1 MNYFREKYNL
11 VYKSWFEI
19 PDCFFLFL
27 KNKNVLNLWHSTVV
41 GNFACLL
48 HVRIKHARGGNIIYI
63 CLTTAKKRKD
73 TESKNNL

>member
-19 PDCFFLFL
+19 LDCFFFFF

-48 HVRIKHARGGNIIYI
+48 HVRIKHARGGNLIYI
-63 CLTTAKKRKD
+63 YYFV
-73 TESKNNL
+73 N